1 MPNVKLLKLSTQSLN
16 SIAKTL
22 HDALAKEL
30 KEEEEGRVA
39 DDGEMDKFG
48 TEEEEELMSAS
59 QPFSEETP
67 GEDNRTRI
75 QCKNVLK
82 HRRRMMRGHKHKKR
96 LKRDRY
102 KSEKK

>member
-30 KEEEEGRVA
+30 KEEEGQMM
-39 DDGEMDKFG
+39 DDEEADKFG
-48 TEEEEELMSAS
+48 IGEEEELMPTTLQFSNETAS
-59 QPFSEETP
+59 ENNKTSV
-67 GEDNRTRI
+67 

-102 KSEKK
+102 KSDKK